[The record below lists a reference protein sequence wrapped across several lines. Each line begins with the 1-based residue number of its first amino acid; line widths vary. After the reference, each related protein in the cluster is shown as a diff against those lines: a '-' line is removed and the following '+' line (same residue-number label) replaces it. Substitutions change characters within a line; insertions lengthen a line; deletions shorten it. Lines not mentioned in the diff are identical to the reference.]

1 MARVPMCACVP
12 YFCIYT
18 MSEYVQELLKFNA
31 NYDKDLLELALET
44 ATKLHKNQKRKSGE
58 PYIIHP
64 MAVGKILAEL
74 GMDDHCIAAGLLHDA
89 VEDTEYTLD
98 DCKRDFGEDIAVMV
112 DGVTKLTN
120 IEYTSK
126 EDAQAENVRKM
137 FMAMSKDIRVLVIK
151 LADRLHNMRTIEYQ
165 SPAKIIEKSKETLE
179 IYAPIASRLGIYKF
193 KFELEDI
200 AFKNL
205 EPEAY
210 AKIASEL
217 AKRETSRNDQIEILM
232 NQLEEV
238 LKGLD
243 IKYEITGRKKHF
255 YSIYKKMIYQHK
267 EIDEIFDLTAI
278 RVIVD
283 TVKDCYAV
291 LGAVHTKWTP
301 IPGRFKDYVAMPKSN
316 HYQSLHTTVLSS
328 KGTPFEIQIRT
339 QEMHRVAEYGIAAH
353 WKYKEGITDKS
364 NEDEVK
370 LAWIRQTLEWQYDMN
385 DSKDFIDTLKVDLF
399 SNQVYVFTPKGDVME
414 LPAGSTPL
422 DFAFRVHTFVGL
434 HCVGAKVNG
443 KMVPKDYVLQNGEII
458 DIVTNPNSPGP
469 TVEWLKIVKTN
480 SAKNKIRQYLKKM
493 NSDLDP
499 AKGKEA
505 LEKAAK
511 HKNLDLERVLKPQFV
526 ARAARSQNFTSA
538 EDLYSNLANGG
549 AIINKTLMLCISY
562 FREEEQAEIKRQER
576 FQKKQE
582 QLAKRPDAKNAGVS
596 IEGISDLLIHY
607 AKCCSPVPGD
617 EIVGYTT
624 KGRGIS
630 IHRKDCINILSLPE
644 NEQGRLINVE
654 WDLNKDKMTF
664 NAAITILAEDKK
676 GLLAQVSK
684 ICEDLDINITYANIK
699 ADKSGLC
706 TMNLTL
712 AITNTDSIEKIMARL
727 KQIKGVLDVYR
738 SNY

>member
-1 MARVPMCACVP
+1 MP
-12 YFCIYT
+12 YFCILT
-18 MSEYVQELLKFNA
+18 MSEYVKELLSFNP
-31 NYDKDLLELALET
+31 NYDETLLELALET
-44 ATKLHKNQKRKSGE
+44 ATKMHRDQKRKSGE

-89 VEDTEYTLD
+89 VEDTEYSLD
-98 DCKRDFGEDIAVMV
+98 DCRRDFGEDIAVMV

-120 IEYTSK
+120 LEYSSK
-126 EDAQAENVRKM
+126 EEAQAENVRKM

-151 LADRLHNMRTIEYQ
+151 LADRLHNMRTIEFQ
-165 SPAKIIEKSKETLE
+165 SPEKQIEKSRETLE
-179 IYAPIASRLGIYKF
+179 IYAPIASRLGIYRF

-200 AFKNL
+200 AFRVL

-210 AKIASEL
+210 HNIEVEL
-217 AKRETSRNDQIEILM
+217 QKRKTSRSDQIEDLM
-232 NQLEEV
+232 KQVEEV
-238 LKGLD
+238 ISGLD
-243 IKYEITGRKKHF
+243 IKYEITGRSKHY
-255 YSIYKKMIYQHK
+255 YSIYKKMNYQHK

-278 RVIVD
+278 RVIVE

-291 LGAVHTKWTP
+291 LGAVHTRWTP

-364 NEDEVK
+364 NEDEIK

-385 DSKDFIDTLKVDLF
+385 DSKEFIDTLKVDLF
-399 SNQVYVFTPKGDVME
+399 SNQVFVFTPKGDVIE

-443 KMVPKDYVLQNGEII
+443 KMVSKDYVLQNGEIV
-458 DIVTNPNSPGP
+458 DIVTNPSSSGP
-469 TVEWLKIVKTN
+469 TIEWLKIVKTN

-493 NSDLDP
+493 NKDLDP

-505 LEKAAK
+505 LERAAK
-511 HKNLDLERVLKPQFV
+511 NKDLDVEKILKPQFV
-526 ARAARSQNFTSA
+526 TRAAKAQQFSSA
-538 EDLYSNLANGG
+538 DDLYSSFAGG
-549 AIINKTLMLCISY
+549 GSVINKTLMLCISY
-562 FREEEQAEIKRQER
+562 YREEEQAELRRQER
-576 FQKKQE
+576 YLKKQE
-582 QLAKRPDAKNAGVS
+582 QIAKRPDAQNAGVS
-596 IEGISDLLIHY
+596 IEGLADLLIHY

-617 EIVGYTT
+617 EIIGYTT

-630 IHRKDCINILSLPE
+630 IHRKDCINMLSLPE
-644 NEQGRLINVE
+644 NEMGRLINVE
-654 WDLNKDKMTF
+654 WDLKKDKMTF
-664 NAAITILAEDKK
+664 NASITILAEDKK
-676 GLLAQVSK
+676 GLLAEVSR
-684 ICEDLDINITYANIK
+684 ICEDMDINMTYANVK
-699 ADKSGLC
+699 VDKSSLC

-712 AITNTDSIEKIMARL
+712 AITNTDDIEKIMARMR
-727 KQIKGVLDVYR
+727 QIKGVIDVYR
-738 SNY
+738 SSY

>member
-1 MARVPMCACVP
+1 MCLHYAHAVFL
-12 YFCIYT
+12 YLT
-18 MSEYVQELLKFNA
+18 MSEYVKELLAFNP
-31 NYDKDLLELALET
+31 NYDETLLELAYET
-44 ATKLHKNQKRKSGE
+44 AEKMHKNQKRRSGE

-89 VEDTEYTLD
+89 IEDTEYSFEQ
-98 DCKRDFGEDIAVMV
+98 CKKDFGEDIAIMV

-126 EDAQAENVRKM
+126 EEAQNENVRKM
-137 FMAMSKDIRVLVIK
+137 FMAMSKDIRILVIK

-165 SPAKIIEKSKETLE
+165 TPEKIIEKSKETLE

-200 AFKNL
+200 AFKHL

-210 AKIASEL
+210 QRIDSEL
-217 AKRETSRNDQIEILM
+217 KKRQNSRNDKIEDLM
-232 NQLEEV
+232 KQVESVIKPLEIE
-238 LKGLD
+238 
-243 IKYEITGRKKHF
+243 YEITGRSKHY

-283 TVKDCYAV
+283 SVRDCYAV

-385 DSKDFIDTLKVDLF
+385 DSKEFVDTLKVDLF
-399 SNQVYVFTPKGDVME
+399 SNQVFVFTPKGDVME
-414 LPAGSTPL
+414 LPAGSTPI
-422 DFAFRVHTFVGL
+422 DFAFRIHTFVGI

-443 KMVPKDYVLQNGEII
+443 KMVPKDYELKNGEIV
-458 DIVTNPNSPGP
+458 DIITNPNSSGP
-469 TVEWLKIVKTN
+469 TVEWLKLVKTN
-480 SAKNKIRQYLKKM
+480 SAKNKIRQYIKKE
-493 NSDLDP
+493 NKDLDP

-505 LEKAAK
+505 LERAAK
-511 HKNLDLERVLKPQFV
+511 HKDLDAEKVLKPQYV
-526 ARAARSQNFTSA
+526 TRAARSQQYTSS
-538 EDLYSNLANGG
+538 EDLYSAIAASGG
-549 AIINKTLMLCISY
+549 SIINKTLMLCLSY
-562 FREEEQAEIKRQER
+562 FREEEQAELRRQER
-576 FQKKQE
+576 FEKKKE
-582 QLAKRPDAKNAGVS
+582 QMARRPDAKNAGVS

-617 EIVGYTT
+617 DIIGYTT

-644 NEQGRLINVE
+644 NEMGRLINVQ
-654 WDLNKDKMTF
+654 WDLNKDQMTF

-676 GLLAQVSK
+676 GLLAEVSR
-684 ICEDLDINITYANIK
+684 ICEDLDINMTYANVK
-699 ADKSGLC
+699 VDRSSLC

-712 AITNTDSIEKIMARL
+712 SITNTDDIEKIMARMR
-727 KQIKGVLDVYR
+727 QIKGVIDVFR
-738 SNY
+738 

>member
-1 MARVPMCACVP
+1 MP
-12 YFCIYT
+12 YFCILT
-18 MSEYVQELLKFNA
+18 MSDYVKELIKFNP
-31 NYDKDLLELALET
+31 NYDETLLELAYET
-44 ATKLHKNQKRKSGE
+44 ALKMHKDQKRKSGE

-98 DCKRDFGEDIAVMV
+98 DCRRDFGDDIAVMV

-165 SPAKIIEKSKETLE
+165 TPEKQIEKSKETLE

-200 AFKNL
+200 SFRIL

-210 AKIASEL
+210 HNIERELKI
-217 AKRETSRNDQIEILM
+217 RQNSRSDQIEDLM
-232 NQLEEV
+232 KQVQEV
-238 LKGLD
+238 LEGLD
-243 IKYEITGRKKHF
+243 IKYEITGRRKHY

-278 RVIVD
+278 RIIVES
-283 TVKDCYAV
+283 VKDCYAV

-316 HYQSLHTTVLSS
+316 HYQSLHTTVISG

-364 NEDEVK
+364 NEDEIK

-385 DSKDFIDTLKVDLF
+385 DSKEFIDTLKVDLF
-399 SNQVYVFTPKGDVME
+399 SNQVFVFTPKGDVIE

-434 HCVGAKVNG
+434 HCIGAKVNG
-443 KMVPKDYVLQNGEII
+443 KMVSKDYVLQNGEIV
-458 DIVTNPNSPGP
+458 DIVTNPNSAGP
-469 TVEWLKIVKTN
+469 TIEWLKIVKTN

-493 NSDLDP
+493 NKDLDP

-511 HKNLDLERVLKPQFV
+511 HKDLDAEKVLKPQFV
-526 ARAARSQNFTSA
+526 TRAAKAQQFASA
-538 EDLYSNLANGG
+538 DDLYSSLAGGG
-549 AIINKTLMLCISY
+549 AIINKTLMLCLSY
-562 FREEEQAEIKRQER
+562 FREEEQAELRRQER
-576 FQKKQE
+576 FAKKQE

-644 NEQGRLINVE
+644 KEIGRLIDVE
-654 WDLNKDKMTF
+654 WDLKKDKMTF
-664 NAAITILAEDKK
+664 NASITILAEDKK
-676 GLLAQVSK
+676 GLLAEVSRL
-684 ICEDLDINITYANIK
+684 CEDLDINMTYANVK
-699 ADKSGLC
+699 VDKSNLC

-712 AITNTDSIEKIMARL
+712 AITNTDDIEKIMARM

-738 SNY
+738 SSY